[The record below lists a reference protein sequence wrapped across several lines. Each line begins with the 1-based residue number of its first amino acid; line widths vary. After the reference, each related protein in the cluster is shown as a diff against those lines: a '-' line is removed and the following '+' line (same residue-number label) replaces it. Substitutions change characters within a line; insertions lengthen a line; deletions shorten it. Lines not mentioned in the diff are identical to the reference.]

1 MESHTGLNAEILDT
15 LLGHK
20 NQISTKLHTIIK
32 VLKPDLS
39 QEHIYLPE
47 DKLLKY
53 GIRKETMDLEQGGRF
68 FKPMSQSVFENLPRL
83 EEYYEE
89 DGWDRYNKWESTD
102 DEIYDASHILVKLE
116 RFIGGEI
123 PNTPTDKWGCHRV
136 LTDYA
141 EWDFAHLDH
150 TLCGGHWGSTGPGRE
165 PTDWRFERAF
175 DRHARGT
182 YLQPHVIS
190 LSVHGLY
197 PDEDTNLKIAR
208 SEVLV
213 AADFMKERLKCPL
226 YVTNDL
232 YPILMVSCFNR
243 QVRMNE
249 VYFENGT
256 LCFNCTPFINFDT
269 FERSKLDLLAR
280 WALSTPIGE
289 TSKYP
294 NIKPIAK
301 HLNSFLKERNHRNES
316 KCKTLSKSSEM
327 PVSKRIKEL
336 RRS

>member
-1 MESHTGLNAEILDT
+1 MENHAELNAEILDT

-20 NQISTKLHTIIK
+20 NQVSTKLHTIIK
-32 VLKPDLS
+32 VLKPALN

-68 FKPMSQSVFENLPRL
+68 FKPMSQSVFESLPRL

-89 DGWDRYNKWESTD
+89 DEWDPSDSTY
-102 DEIYDASHILVKLE
+102 DEIHDATHIQRKLKG
-116 RFIGGEI
+116 FIGGEI

-136 LTDYA
+136 LADYA
-141 EWDFAHLDH
+141 EWDFAFLER
-150 TLCGGHWGSTGPGRE
+150 TLYGGNWGSTGPGHE
-165 PTDWRFERAF
+165 PTDWRYEEAF
-175 DRHARGT
+175 DRHVRGT
-182 YLQPHVIS
+182 HLQPHVIS
-190 LSVHGLY
+190 HSLHGLY
-197 PDEDTNLKIAR
+197 PDEDANLKITR
-208 SEVLV
+208 SEILL
-213 AADFMKERLKCPL
+213 AADLMRERLKCPL

-269 FERSKLDLLAR
+269 FERSKLDLLVR
-280 WALSTPIGE
+280 WALSTPIGA

-301 HLNSFLKERNHRNES
+301 LLNRFLKERNRRN
-316 KCKTLSKSSEM
+316 KYV
-327 PVSKRIKEL
+327 PKRIKEL